1 MLLTVV
7 NVGRV
12 LDAYDEEHPE
22 RGVAEMAAV
31 LGVGT
36 SKAHALM
43 TSMAEIGLL
52 RRVTGGR
59 YRIGWRALEL
69 VRLITESTP
78 FRPVAQRVAETIARR
93 SGEVV
98 HVGALDGGRVVY
110 VDRFVGTRGAQIP
123 VSSVGSSLPAHCTGV
138 GKVLLAH
145 QDAGIVDV
153 ILDDQGLEPMTAN
166 TITTRDRLYA
176 ELHRVRADGVAYDR
190 EEVQKGLSCVA
201 APIFDDEGRA
211 VAALSISVP
220 TERFARA
227 ETALTSTVRRASR
240 TISDRLTVPVLDADP
255 VRDKTSR

>member
-1 MLLTVV
+1 MLLTVI

-12 LDAYDEEHPE
+12 LDAYDEDHPE
-22 RGVAEMAAV
+22 RGVAEMAEA

-52 RRVTGGR
+52 RRVAGGR
-59 YRIGWRALEL
+59 YRIGWRSLEL

-78 FRPVAQRVAETIARR
+78 FRPVAQRVAATIARR

-98 HVGALDGGRVVY
+98 HVGTLDGGRVVY
-110 VDRFVGTRGAQIP
+110 VDRFVGARGADIP

-145 QDAGIVDV
+145 QEAGIVDV
-153 ILDDQGLEPMTAN
+153 VLDEHGLERRTKN
-166 TITTRDRLYA
+166 TIVVREQLYA

-190 EEVQKGLSCVA
+190 EEVQLGLSCVA
-201 APIFDDEGRA
+201 APIVDDDRRV

-220 TERFARA
+220 TERFVRA
-227 ETALTSTVRRASR
+227 ETALTSTVRRAAR
-240 TISDRLTVPVLDADP
+240 TISDHLATAQDASAEGP
-255 VRDKTSR
+255 